1 MRGRGRTDDGEGRE
15 RGGRLNLI
23 TSRHSNHKLTL
34 RSQAGTLI
42 TVTDAGCL
50 LQDLR
55 VVIVHVFEH
64 KGDRTPLEAL
74 LGSQSCGI

>member
-1 MRGRGRTDDGEGRE
+1 MDDGEQRE
-15 RGGRLNLI
+15 RGGRLNPI
-23 TSRHSNHKLTL
+23 TSQHSNHKLTL
-34 RSQAGTLI
+34 QSPAGTPI
-42 TVTDAGCL
+42 TVTNTGHL

-55 VVIVHVFEH
+55 VIIVHMFEH